1 MLLFRNKCRIFLK
14 AQRDM
19 SDPATPK
26 LRDLAERLI
35 THETAAEQLAPETG
49 PVVFVVC
56 SKLRR
61 PLSTLAGVTG
71 FSSLLARALVL
82 AKDEN
87 PTLESVRVT
96 DDGFL
101 EFSGEIDQDKQLNG
115 GGIVLVA
122 QLIGLLALF
131 IGEPLAL
138 RMLRETWPDVVG
150 GHYFNTREN

>member
-1 MLLFRNKCRIFLK
+1 MANP
-14 AQRDM
+14 
-19 SDPATPK
+19 STPK

-35 THETAAEQLAPETG
+35 THESAVEQNARESV

-82 AKDEN
+82 AKDEV
-87 PTLESVRVT
+87 PSLDAVKVT
-96 DDGFL
+96 TDGFL
-101 EFSGEIDQDKQLNG
+101 EFSGEIQPHSDHGELNG

-138 RMLRETWPDVVG
+138 RMLRETWPDIVG
-150 GHYFNTREN
+150 ADFNTGKEL

>member
-1 MLLFRNKCRIFLK
+1 MAN
-14 AQRDM
+14 
-19 SDPATPK
+19 PATPK

-35 THETAAEQLAPETG
+35 THESAAERSAAE

-96 DDGFL
+96 ADGFL

-138 RMLRETWPDVVG
+138 RMLRETWPDVVAVD
-150 GHYFNTREN
+150 FNTGKEL

>member
-1 MLLFRNKCRIFLK
+1 MPN
-14 AQRDM
+14 
-19 SDPATPK
+19 PATPK

-35 THETAAEQLAPETG
+35 IHETAAEPFAAETG

-96 DDGFL
+96 ADGFL
-101 EFSGEIDQDKQLNG
+101 EFSREIDTDELNG
-115 GGIVLVA
+115 GGVVLVA

-150 GHYFNTREN
+150 TLDFNTEREL